1 MPPLQTPLY
10 WIFYLSPS
18 MTLTKLTSHFPLP
31 LSSQYSYLEPVLSE
45 PRWMTWCS
53 PHSAVHWETL
63 PLKGMSFRAT
73 SVWSLVQQ
81 NSIFSFYLHTGTT
94 HPWISFFLHQSER
107 KDSPMATSVSW
118 GLRLWYNSSN
128 NLGAWD
134 SYSSISCALETC
146 PYPIPAIALSIY
158 N

>member
-81 NSIFSFYLHTGTT
+81 NSIFSFYLHTGQPI
-94 HPWISFFLHQSER
+94 HE
-107 KDSPMATSVSW
+107 SVSFSIN
-118 GLRLWYNSSN
+118 LNVRTLLWPQVWVEA
-128 NLGAWD
+128 LGSDTTVLITWEPGTATPVLVVLWR
-134 SYSSISCALETC
+134 
-146 PYPIPAIALSIY
+146 PAHTQSQP
-158 N
+158 